1 MMKKLTLLLVLW
13 LAIGFTHAQ
22 TTTTKSIKLDS
33 KSIVKDAEGGIYPYG
48 IWQKLVQTGAY
59 GVKPVSGAESNEFLL
74 YRLTEEEIAARKK
87 KRAELVST
95 MPRPRASDNFREG
108 EKFRFEKMKDIDGVK
123 FDFKADTGKVVVFNF
138 WFINCPPCKQEIPEL
153 NELVEKYKQ
162 NKDVVFIAIA
172 LDDHYALKDFLRG
185 MPFNYNI
192 VGDGRYYA
200 QKYGVKSF
208 PTHVIVG
215 KDGLIKFSTV
225 GLASNTIHWVDK
237 TIKEAL

>member
-1 MMKKLTLLLVLW
+1 MKKITLLLVLW
-13 LAIGFTHAQ
+13 LAVGFTYAQ
-22 TTTTKSIKLDS
+22 TTSTKSIKLDE
-33 KSIVKDAEGGIYPYG
+33 KSIVKDAEGSVYPFA
-48 IWQKLVQTGAY
+48 IWKKLIETGEY
-59 GVKPVSGAESNEFLL
+59 NVKSISGAEDNEFLL
-74 YRLTEEEIAARKK
+74 YRLTEEEIAVRKK

-108 EKFRFEKMKDIDGVK
+108 ERFRFEKMKDIDGVK

-138 WFINCPPCKQEIPEL
+138 WFINCPPCKKEIPEL

-172 LDDHYALKDFLRG
+172 LDDTYALKDFLRA
-185 MPFNYNI
+185 MPFKYNI

-215 KDGLIKFSTV
+215 KDGLIRFSTV

>member
-1 MMKKLTLLLVLW
+1 MKKITLLLVLW
-13 LAIGFTHAQ
+13 LAVGFTYAQ
-22 TTTTKSIKLDS
+22 TTSTKSIKLDE
-33 KSIVKDAEGGIYPYG
+33 KSIVKDAEGSIYPFA
-48 IWQKLVQTGAY
+48 IWKKLIETGEY
-59 GVKPVSGAESNEFLL
+59 NVKSISGVEDNEFLL
-74 YRLTEEEIAARKK
+74 YRLTEEEIAVRKK

-108 EKFRFEKMKDIDGVK
+108 ERFRFEKMEDIDGVK

-138 WFINCPPCKQEIPEL
+138 WFINCPPCKKEIPEL

-172 LDDHYALKDFLRG
+172 LDDTYALKDFLRA
-185 MPFNYNI
+185 MPFKYNI

-215 KDGLIKFSTV
+215 KDGLIRFSTV

>member
-1 MMKKLTLLLVLW
+1 MKKITLLLVLW
-13 LAIGFTHAQ
+13 LAVGFTYAQ
-22 TTTTKSIKLDS
+22 TTSTKSIKLDE
-33 KSIVKDAEGGIYPYG
+33 KSIVKDAEGSIYPFA
-48 IWQKLVQTGAY
+48 IWKKLIETGEY
-59 GVKPVSGAESNEFLL
+59 NVKSISGVEDNEFLL
-74 YRLTEEEIAARKK
+74 YRLTEEEIAVRKK

-108 EKFRFEKMKDIDGVK
+108 ERFRFEKMKDIDGVK

-138 WFINCPPCKQEIPEL
+138 WFINCPPCKKEIPEL

-172 LDDHYALKDFLRG
+172 LDDTYALKDFLRA
-185 MPFNYNI
+185 MPFKYNI

-215 KDGLIKFSTV
+215 KDGLIRFSTV

>member
-1 MMKKLTLLLVLW
+1 MKKIMLLLALC
-13 LAIGFTHAQ
+13 LTINLTYAQ
-22 TTTTKSIKLDS
+22 TTTTKSIKLDD
-33 KSIVKDAEGGIYPYG
+33 KSIVKDTEGSIYPYV
-48 IWQKLVQTGAY
+48 IWQKLMQTGQY

-74 YRLTEEEIAARKK
+74 YKLTEEEIALRKK
-87 KRAELVST
+87 RRAELVST

-108 EKFRFEKMKDIDGVK
+108 EKFRFEKMKDIDGMK
-123 FDFKADTGKVVVFNF
+123 HDFKADTGKVVVFNF

-162 NKDVVFIAIA
+162 NKEVVFIAIA
-172 LDDHYALKDFLRG
+172 LDDNYALKDFLRT
-185 MPFNYNI
+185 MPFKYNV

-200 QKYGVKSF
+200 EKYGVKSY

-225 GLASNTIHWVDK
+225 GLATNTIHWVDK

>member
-1 MMKKLTLLLVLW
+1 
-13 LAIGFTHAQ
+13 
-22 TTTTKSIKLDS
+22 
-33 KSIVKDAEGGIYPYG
+33 
-48 IWQKLVQTGAY
+48 
-59 GVKPVSGAESNEFLL
+59 
-74 YRLTEEEIAARKK
+74 
-87 KRAELVST
+87 

-108 EKFRFEKMKDIDGVK
+108 ERFRFEKMKDIDGVK

-138 WFINCPPCKQEIPEL
+138 WFINCPPCKKEIPEL

-172 LDDHYALKDFLRG
+172 LDDTYALKDFLRA
-185 MPFNYNI
+185 MPFKYNI

-215 KDGLIKFSTV
+215 KDGLIRFSTV

>member
-1 MMKKLTLLLVLW
+1 MKKLTLLLVLW
-13 LAIGFTHAQ
+13 LVIGLTYAQ
-22 TTTTKSIKLDS
+22 TTTTKSIKLDE
-33 KSIVKDAEGGIYPYG
+33 KSIVKDAEGSVYHYVV
-48 IWQKLVQTGAY
+48 WQKLIQTGEY
-59 GVKPVSGAESNEFLL
+59 SVKPISGAEGTEFLL
-74 YRLTEEEIAARKK
+74 YKLTEEEIAARKK
-87 KRAELVST
+87 KRAELAST

-108 EKFRFEKMKDIDGVK
+108 DKFRFEKMKDIAGVK

-172 LDDHYALKDFLRG
+172 LDDNYALKDFLKA

-200 QKYGVKSF
+200 EKYGVKSY

-215 KDGLIKFSTV
+215 KDGLIKFSTI

>member
-1 MMKKLTLLLVLW
+1 MLLLWFCLTVSL
-13 LAIGFTHAQ
+13 TYAQ
-22 TTTTKSIKLDS
+22 TTSTKSLKLDD
-33 KSIVKDAEGGIYPYG
+33 KSVVKDADGNIYPYL
-48 IWQKLVQTGAY
+48 IWQKLVQTGQY
-59 GVKPVSGAESNEFLL
+59 NVKSISGLDGNEFLL
-74 YRLTEEEIAARKK
+74 YKLAEEEIAARKK

-95 MPRPRASDNFREG
+95 MPRPRTSDNFREG
-108 EKFRFEKMKDIDGVK
+108 EKFRFEKMKYIDGMK
-123 FDFKADTGKVVVFNF
+123 HDFKTDTGKVVVFNF

-172 LDDHYALKDFLRG
+172 LDDNYALRDFLRA

-192 VGDGRYYA
+192 IGDGRYYA
-200 QKYGVKSF
+200 QKYGVKSY

-225 GLASNTIHWVDK
+225 GLAANTIHWVDK
-237 TIKEAL
+237 TIKEVL

>member
-1 MMKKLTLLLVLW
+1 MLLLWFCLTVSL
-13 LAIGFTHAQ
+13 TYAQ
-22 TTTTKSIKLDS
+22 TTSTKSLKLDD
-33 KSIVKDAEGGIYPYG
+33 KSVVKDADGNIYPYL
-48 IWQKLVQTGAY
+48 IWQKLVQTGQY
-59 GVKPVSGAESNEFLL
+59 NVKSISGLDGNEFLL
-74 YRLTEEEIAARKK
+74 YKLAEEEIAARKK

-95 MPRPRASDNFREG
+95 MPRPRTSDNFREG
-108 EKFRFEKMKDIDGVK
+108 EKFRFEKMKAIDGVK

-172 LDDHYALKDFLRG
+172 LDDNYALRDFLRA

-200 QKYGVKSF
+200 QKYGVKSY

-225 GLASNTIHWVDK
+225 GLAANTIHWVDK
-237 TIKEAL
+237 TIQEAL

>member
-1 MMKKLTLLLVLW
+1 MKKITLLLVLW
-13 LAIGFTHAQ
+13 LAVGFTYAQ
-22 TTTTKSIKLDS
+22 TTSTKSIKLDE
-33 KSIVKDAEGGIYPYG
+33 KSIVKDAEGSIYPFA
-48 IWQKLVQTGAY
+48 IWKKLIETGEY
-59 GVKPVSGAESNEFLL
+59 NVKSISGAEDNEFLL
-74 YRLTEEEIAARKK
+74 YRLTEEEIAVRKK

-108 EKFRFEKMKDIDGVK
+108 ERFRFEKMKDIDGVK

-138 WFINCPPCKQEIPEL
+138 WFINCPPCKKEIPEL

-172 LDDHYALKDFLRG
+172 LDDTYALKDFLRA
-185 MPFNYNI
+185 MPFKYNI

-215 KDGLIKFSTV
+215 KDGLIRFSTV